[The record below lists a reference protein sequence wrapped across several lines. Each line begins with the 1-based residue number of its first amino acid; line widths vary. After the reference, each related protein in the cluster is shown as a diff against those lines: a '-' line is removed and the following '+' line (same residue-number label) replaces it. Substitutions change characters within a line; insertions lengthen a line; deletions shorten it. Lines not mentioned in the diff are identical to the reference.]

1 MIYLL
6 LILSQFLWSQELH
19 SLISIIY
26 ISLHPL
32 FLFDKTWIK
41 NKRKTLISWRLIR
54 FMLLLS
60 TLPVRSDSTD
70 CSAPCFRSTMIRVT
84 FNLTQISDL
93 IPISIDLQFIW
104 LKRLANCST
113 LFFLFFR
120 NRSVCSNQIICE
132 QKVKAWKL
140 YQKTTFLCSWTF
152 NCRLTIINKPCTSHF
167 ITVSCFLLSMQ
178 RKCFCH
184 FQINL
189 YFCPFLILT
198 IKLKIFTSQRTSK
211 YLI

>member
-1 MIYLL
+1 MIYLF

-41 NKRKTLISWRLIR
+41 NKRKTLISWRLIG

-113 LFFLFFR
+113 PFFCFSETGACVQIRLYVNKKLRLGNFTKKLLFC
-120 NRSVCSNQIICE
+120 V
-132 QKVKAWKL
+132 
-140 YQKTTFLCSWTF
+140 
-152 NCRLTIINKPCTSHF
+152 HG
-167 ITVSCFLLSMQ
+167 LLIVVWQ
-178 RKCFCH
+178 
-184 FQINL
+184 
-189 YFCPFLILT
+189 
-198 IKLKIFTSQRTSK
+198 
-211 YLI
+211 

>member
-1 MIYLL
+1 MK
-6 LILSQFLWSQELH
+6 
-19 SLISIIY
+19 SIITSHDIFIFNTIAISLVPRFTQFDFHY
-26 ISLHPL
+26 IYILHPL
-32 FLFDKTWIK
+32 FLFDETWIK
-41 NKRKTLISWRLIR
+41 NKRKTLISWRLIG

-113 LFFLFFR
+113 PFILFFR

-132 QKVKAWKL
+132 QKVKTWKL
-140 YQKTTFLCSWTF
+140 YQK
-152 NCRLTIINKPCTSHF
+152 
-167 ITVSCFLLSMQ
+167 LL
-178 RKCFCH
+178 FCVH
-184 FQINL
+184 GL
-189 YFCPFLILT
+189 LIVVW
-198 IKLKIFTSQRTSK
+198 Q
-211 YLI
+211 

>member
-1 MIYLL
+1 MIYLF

-93 IPISIDLQFIW
+93 IPIFIDLQFIW
-104 LKRLANCST
+104 LNCST
-113 LFFLFFR
+113 PFFCFSETGACVQIRLYVNKKLRLGNFTKNYFF
-120 NRSVCSNQIICE
+120 VFMDF
-132 QKVKAWKL
+132 W
-140 YQKTTFLCSWTF
+140 
-152 NCRLTIINKPCTSHF
+152 
-167 ITVSCFLLSMQ
+167 LS
-178 RKCFCH
+178 FD
-184 FQINL
+184 NN
-189 YFCPFLILT
+189 
-198 IKLKIFTSQRTSK
+198 
-211 YLI
+211 

>member
-1 MIYLL
+1 MIYLF

-41 NKRKTLISWRLIR
+41 NKRKTLISWRLIG

-70 CSAPCFRSTMIRVT
+70 CSAPCFRSMMIRVT

-113 LFFLFFR
+113 PFFVF
-120 NRSVCSNQIICE
+120 
-132 QKVKAWKL
+132 QKQERVFKSD
-140 YQKTTFLCSWTF
+140 YMWT
-152 NCRLTIINKPCTSHF
+152 KS
-167 ITVSCFLLSMQ
+167 
-178 RKCFCH
+178 
-184 FQINL
+184 
-189 YFCPFLILT
+189 
-198 IKLKIFTSQRTSK
+198 
-211 YLI
+211 

>member
-41 NKRKTLISWRLIR
+41 NKRTTLISWRLIR

-70 CSAPCFRSTMIRVT
+70 CSALCFRSTMIRVT

-113 LFFLFFR
+113 PFFFVF
-120 NRSVCSNQIICE
+120 
-132 QKVKAWKL
+132 QKQERVFKSD
-140 YQKTTFLCSWTF
+140 YMWT
-152 NCRLTIINKPCTSHF
+152 KS
-167 ITVSCFLLSMQ
+167 
-178 RKCFCH
+178 
-184 FQINL
+184 
-189 YFCPFLILT
+189 
-198 IKLKIFTSQRTSK
+198 
-211 YLI
+211 

>member
-1 MIYLL
+1 MIYLF

-93 IPISIDLQFIW
+93 IPIFIDLQFIW
-104 LKRLANCST
+104 LYCST
-113 LFFLFFR
+113 PFFLFFR
-120 NRSVCSNQIICE
+120 NRSVCLNQIICE
-132 QKVKAWKL
+132 QKVKTWKL
-140 YQKTTFLCSWTF
+140 YQK
-152 NCRLTIINKPCTSHF
+152 
-167 ITVSCFLLSMQ
+167 LL
-178 RKCFCH
+178 FCVH
-184 FQINL
+184 GL
-189 YFCPFLILT
+189 LIVVW
-198 IKLKIFTSQRTSK
+198 Q
-211 YLI
+211 

>member
-1 MIYLL
+1 MIYLF

-32 FLFDKTWIK
+32 FLIDKTWIK

-93 IPISIDLQFIW
+93 IPIFIDLQFIW
-104 LKRLANCST
+104 LYCST
-113 LFFLFFR
+113 PFFLFFR

-132 QKVKAWKL
+132 QKVKTWKL
-140 YQKTTFLCSWTF
+140 YQK
-152 NCRLTIINKPCTSHF
+152 
-167 ITVSCFLLSMQ
+167 LL
-178 RKCFCH
+178 FCVH
-184 FQINL
+184 GL
-189 YFCPFLILT
+189 LIVVW
-198 IKLKIFTSQRTSK
+198 Q
-211 YLI
+211 

>member
-1 MIYLL
+1 MIYLF

-41 NKRKTLISWRLIR
+41 NKRKTLISWRLIG

-113 LFFLFFR
+113 PVFFLFFR
-120 NRSVCSNQIICE
+120 NRSVCLNQIICE
-132 QKVKAWKL
+132 QKVKTWKL
-140 YQKTTFLCSWTF
+140 YQK
-152 NCRLTIINKPCTSHF
+152 
-167 ITVSCFLLSMQ
+167 LL
-178 RKCFCH
+178 FCVH
-184 FQINL
+184 GL
-189 YFCPFLILT
+189 LIVVW
-198 IKLKIFTSQRTSK
+198 Q
-211 YLI
+211 

>member
-1 MIYLL
+1 MKSIITSHDIFIINTITIYLVPR
-6 LILSQFLWSQELH
+6 ITQFNFH
-19 SLISIIY
+19 YIY

-41 NKRKTLISWRLIR
+41 NKRKTLISWRLIG

-113 LFFLFFR
+113 PFFFCFSETGACVQIRLYVNKKLRLGNFIKNYFF
-120 NRSVCSNQIICE
+120 V
-132 QKVKAWKL
+132 
-140 YQKTTFLCSWTF
+140 FMDF
-152 NCRLTIINKPCTSHF
+152 
-167 ITVSCFLLSMQ
+167 
-178 RKCFCH
+178 
-184 FQINL
+184 
-189 YFCPFLILT
+189 
-198 IKLKIFTSQRTSK
+198 
-211 YLI
+211 

>member
-1 MIYLL
+1 MIYLF
-6 LILSQFLWSQELH
+6 LILSQFLWSQDLH
-19 SLISIIY
+19 ILISIIY

-93 IPISIDLQFIW
+93 IPISIW

-132 QKVKAWKL
+132 QKAKTWKL
-140 YQKTTFLCSWTF
+140 YQK
-152 NCRLTIINKPCTSHF
+152 
-167 ITVSCFLLSMQ
+167 LL
-178 RKCFCH
+178 FCVH
-184 FQINL
+184 GL
-189 YFCPFLILT
+189 LIVVW
-198 IKLKIFTSQRTSK
+198 Q
-211 YLI
+211 

>member
-1 MIYLL
+1 MIYLF

-84 FNLTQISDL
+84 VNLTQISDL

-113 LFFLFFR
+113 PFFFLFFR

-152 NCRLTIINKPCTSHF
+152 NCRLTIINKPCTSILSQFH
-167 ITVSCFLLSMQ
+167 VSCSLCNGNVFV
-178 RKCFCH
+178 
-184 FQINL
+184 
-189 YFCPFLILT
+189 
-198 IKLKIFTSQRTSK
+198 IFK
-211 YLI
+211 

>member
-1 MIYLL
+1 MIYLF

-41 NKRKTLISWRLIR
+41 NKRKTLISWRLIV

-113 LFFLFFR
+113 PFILFFR

-132 QKVKAWKL
+132 QKVKTWKL
-140 YQKTTFLCSWTF
+140 YQK
-152 NCRLTIINKPCTSHF
+152 
-167 ITVSCFLLSMQ
+167 LL
-178 RKCFCH
+178 FCVH
-184 FQINL
+184 GL
-189 YFCPFLILT
+189 LIVVW
-198 IKLKIFTSQRTSK
+198 Q
-211 YLI
+211 